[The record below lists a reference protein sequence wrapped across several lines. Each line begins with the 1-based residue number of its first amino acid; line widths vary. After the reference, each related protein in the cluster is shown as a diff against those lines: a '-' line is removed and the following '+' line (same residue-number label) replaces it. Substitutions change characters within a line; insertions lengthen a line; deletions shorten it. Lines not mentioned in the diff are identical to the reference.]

1 MTRILLLAVL
11 ATSYGCAWSSYQSAK
26 TLPQGGTVVTGAV
39 TQYGYHGDMS
49 TDEEAFEL
57 MGSHALT
64 DQFELGAKLA
74 YFSTEGVAAYNL
86 LVAPKVG
93 ILPNQLAF
101 TAPTGMILFSSDS
114 DLGDQTENIW
124 TTMPGVVFGIPIN
137 PSVEVD
143 LAGKWVLQLAD
154 DFSENNGAV
163 AANAG
168 VRFTLPTTTLS
179 IMPELG
185 VYYDN
190 DELDTEGDT
199 EYFMQIGF
207 AFSYEILPPGAM
219 QPAASAATPAPA
231 AAAGDS

>member
-1 MTRILLLAVL
+1 MTRILLLAFV
-11 ATSYGCAWSSYQSAK
+11 ASTYGCAWSSYQSAK
-26 TLPQGGTVVTGAV
+26 TLPKGGASVTGAV
-39 TQYGYHGDMS
+39 SQYGYHGDMG
-49 TDEEAFEL
+49 TDEEAFEA
-57 MGSHALT
+57 MGSYALT
-64 DQFELGAKLA
+64 DQVELGGKLA
-74 YFSTEGVAAYNL
+74 YFSTQGVSAYNL
-86 LVAPKVG
+86 LAAPKVG

-101 TAPTGMILFSSDS
+101 TAPTGIILFTSDEEGV
-114 DLGDQTENIW
+114 DTENIW

-143 LAGKWVLQLAD
+143 LAGKWVLQFAD
-154 DFSENNGAV
+154 DFSDNNGAV

-168 VRFTLPTTTLS
+168 VRFTLPTTTFS

-185 VYYDN
+185 FYYDN

-207 AFSYEILPPGAM
+207 AFTYEILPPGAM

-231 AAAGDS
+231 AAPGTY